1 MSPAA
6 PLADVVEAF
15 LDWEVQHAATA
26 SSMSVRTLP
35 CSAPQL
41 CVHYRSTAWA
51 SRAGGCFYRHI
62 AVGIQTES
70 ASVRTPSGSL
80 GVLVTRLK
88 PEAAARLIGV
98 PLNELTDSSVGMR
111 ELFGAGPVSLLEEQ
125 LAEARSSLERVTR
138 VEAFLE
144 ARLMESQLLECGM
157 SPAMYRAAQM
167 LRNDPALSG
176 QHLAEHLDMS
186 ERHLSR
192 CFSGLFGTSPKQFA
206 RIARISKLVRAR
218 WNGHS
223 WADIAHTLGF
233 FDQSHMINDFK
244 SMVGVTP
251 TRFFAIA
258 SGQQGALNSLLGRS
272 VFCNLLVSGDLNIL
286 GSHPSPLVPRYL

>member
-1 MSPAA
+1 MPPAA
-6 PLADVVEAF
+6 SLADVVEAF
-15 LDWEVQHAATA
+15 LDWELHDEASA
-26 SSMSVRTLP
+26 SSVTVRTLP

-41 CVHYRSTAWA
+41 CVHYRSAAWK
-51 SRAGGCFYRHI
+51 SERAGTGFFRHI
-62 AVGIQTES
+62 ALGIQTET
-70 ASVRTPSGSL
+70 ASIRTPSGPL

-111 ELFGAGPVSLLEEQ
+111 ELFGAGPVSVLEEQ
-125 LAEARSSLERVTR
+125 LAEARTSLERITR

-144 ARLMESQLLECGM
+144 TRLLENDL
-157 SPAMYRAAQM
+157 SPAMHRAVQM

-186 ERHLSR
+186 ERHLTR

-206 RIARISKLVRAR
+206 RVARISKMVRAR
-218 WNGHS
+218 WNGNS

-244 SMVGVTP
+244 SMIGVTP
-251 TRFFAIA
+251 TQFFAAA
-258 SGQQGALNSLLGRS
+258 SERNCALNTLLGRS
-272 VFCNLLVSGDLNIL
+272 AFSNFVVSCDFNIL
-286 GSHPSPLVPRYL
+286 GSQPYPLVPRYL